1 MVMVRE
7 LEVDIQD
14 AIQSLDLEE
23 GWMEKV
29 LALDEDSLAS
39 LLGELA
45 NRGHITNKKARSK
58 LELESFKCQWE
69 EFASHFGLPIRLRG
83 VEPPLFTTSVY

>member
-45 NRGHITNKKARSK
+45 NRGHITNKKD
-58 LELESFKCQWE
+58 
-69 EFASHFGLPIRLRG
+69 
-83 VEPPLFTTSVY
+83 